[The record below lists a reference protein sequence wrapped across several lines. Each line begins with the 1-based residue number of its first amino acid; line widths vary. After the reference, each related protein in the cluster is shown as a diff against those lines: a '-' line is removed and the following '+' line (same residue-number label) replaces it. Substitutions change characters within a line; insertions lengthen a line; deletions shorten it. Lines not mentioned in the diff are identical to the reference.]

1 MRLARPRNDGAM
13 LAGSWVVWSNP
24 YNLSWWA
31 SAMLMK
37 IGLLGAA
44 GLIASLAALFWLRPD
59 TNGGQ
64 ALLMIVVFAIVTG
77 VGRLIWPTGS

>member
-1 MRLARPRNDGAM
+1 MSHSPSVSSKPGSALALRRGFDP
-13 LAGSWVVWSNP
+13 
-24 YNLSWWA
+24 
-31 SAMLMK
+31 SA
-37 IGLLGAA
+37 
-44 GLIASLAALFWLRPD
+44 LAALFWLRPD

>member
-1 MRLARPRNDGAM
+1 M
-13 LAGSWVVWSNP
+13 V
-24 YNLSWWA
+24 A